1 MEHSYTHFDPIFLT
15 ASPVCV
21 NFQHYPCNQ
30 GAFNARCLEQ
40 TVNASDGVEYA
51 AGTFVWTLFDYY
63 GEPPSAGLTVSSTYG
78 QFDLM
83 GFAKPAAFWFR
94 SQWLLNVTDGR
105 TDKTF
110 ETNGK
115 YEVKLVESW
124 ESPDSWDRTKGNTTR
139 TIHAYSNAPFIELFV
154 NNASQGILPVS
165 AMNLGAGSYA
175 EFENVKWV
183 AGTLAAVGRM
193 KKDGDSV
200 ASTAIKTCGPPV
212 ALKLSLDCPSPHTG
226 TGSALFLDGQDA
238 ALIRASIVDATG
250 QVVHM
255 ANSQNVSFAIVSGP
269 GEIQGTGSGNPKSYE
284 ANNAPWHIAYHGL
297 VRAVVRVTSG
307 AGLSEYEKATLQAI
321 DGPSGLALDSAEDI
335 VLEAS
340 SPGLDTA
347 RLIIP
352 TSTDS
357 RHSVLKVAQSG
368 AGKPV
373 NFFQT
378 EESMSELS
386 GNMEMELAIG

>member
-1 MEHSYTHFDPIFLT
+1 MI
-15 ASPVCV
+15 
-21 NFQHYPCNQ
+21 QHYACDQ
-30 GAFNARCLEQ
+30 GAFNGRCLEQ

-105 TDKTF
+105 PDKTF
-110 ETNGK
+110 ETQGK

-124 ESPDSWDRTKGNTTR
+124 ESPDSWERTKGNTTR
-139 TIHAYSNAPFIELFV
+139 TIHAYSNAPFIELYV
-154 NNASQGILPVS
+154 NNVSQGVLPVTT
-165 AMNLGAGSYA
+165 MNLGAGSYA
-175 EFENVKWV
+175 EFENVKWE
-183 AGTLAAVGRM
+183 AGTLSAVARM
-193 KKDGDSV
+193 DKGGDAV
-200 ASTAIKTCGPPV
+200 ASTSIKTCGPPA

-255 ANSQNVSFAIVSGP
+255 ANTQNVSFTIVSGP
-269 GEIQGTGSGNPKSYE
+269 GVIQGTGSGNPKSYE

-307 AGLSEYEKATLQAI
+307 AGLSAYEKTMMQAI
-321 DGPSGLALDSAEDI
+321 DGTLGLSLDAAEDI

-340 SPGLDTA
+340 CPGLETV
-347 RLIIP
+347 RLTIP
-352 TSTDS
+352 TSTDPK
-357 RHSVLKVAQSG
+357 HSVLQVAQAG
-368 AGKPV
+368 AGQPV
-373 NFFQT
+373 DFFRT
-378 EESMSELS
+378 EEWEFA
-386 GNMEMELAIG
+386 GMEEVEVSLELA

>member
-1 MEHSYTHFDPIFLT
+1 MRGEDAGCETTYDNP
-15 ASPVCV
+15 
-21 NFQHYPCNQ
+21 HYPCNQ

-105 TDKTF
+105 PDKTF

-165 AMNLGAGSYA
+165 TMNLGAGSYA

-193 KKDGDSV
+193 EQDGDSV

-307 AGLSEYEKATLQAI
+307 AGLSEYEKAKLQAI

-335 VLEAS
+335 VLEAR